1 MVTCSV
7 KVVFGTHGHDC
18 NANRHNTFLCPCV
31 ARCATSRF
39 VMLWAFGP
47 LLHEHRV
54 FYQMFSTLRVIFL
67 STG

>member
-1 MVTCSV
+1 
-7 KVVFGTHGHDC
+7 
-18 NANRHNTFLCPCV
+18 
-31 ARCATSRF
+31 
-39 VMLWAFGP
+39 MLWAFGP